1 MTLKPKASTHGGRRA
16 GAGRKPA
23 PTKTVRVPEGT
34 EAVARGLAE
43 LARSHATTA
52 LVASQWYRSLPAELR
67 QLDPT
72 VTLAGIEHQPVHSSM
87 GARPTGAQDE
97 PFLVFHAELGRY
109 KAIFR
114 MRMDFGKDSPVLMVN
129 EQGTR

>member
-1 MTLKPKASTHGGRRA
+1 MTKASTHGGQRA

-43 LARSHATTA
+43 LALSRAREA
-52 LVASQWYRSLPAELR
+52 LVETRWYRSAPAELR
-67 QLDPT
+67 QIGPK
-72 VTLAGIEHQPVHSSM
+72 VTLEGIEYHPVYSSM
-87 GARPTGAQDE
+87 GGMSAGAQE
-97 PFLVFHAELGRY
+97 APFIVFHAVVGQY

-114 MRMDFGKDSPVLMVN
+114 TRMDFGKGGLVLMDEEQVN
-129 EQGTR
+129 TL